1 MMNDSS
7 LSPTERKKLQRQR
20 DKALGWIEITV
31 KVAAEHADAV
41 RIFAA
46 QLPPPG
52 LQLTP
57 VSWTCCSDLSL
68 WSWPSGRRSVILG

>member
-1 MMNDSS
+1 MNDSS

-57 VSWTCCSDLSL
+57 SAGHVAVTCHC
-68 WSWPSGRRSVILG
+68 GLGPRAEGP

>member
-1 MMNDSS
+1 MSDAA

-41 RIFAA
+41 RQFAA
-46 QLPPPG
+46 QLPAPRPPADPRQLDM
-52 LQLTP
+52 LQ
-57 VSWTCCSDLSL
+57 
-68 WSWPSGRRSVILG
+68 

>member
-1 MMNDSS
+1 MNDSS

-46 QLPPPG
+46 QLPPPRPPADPRQLDM
-52 LQLTP
+52 LQ
-57 VSWTCCSDLSL
+57 
-68 WSWPSGRRSVILG
+68 